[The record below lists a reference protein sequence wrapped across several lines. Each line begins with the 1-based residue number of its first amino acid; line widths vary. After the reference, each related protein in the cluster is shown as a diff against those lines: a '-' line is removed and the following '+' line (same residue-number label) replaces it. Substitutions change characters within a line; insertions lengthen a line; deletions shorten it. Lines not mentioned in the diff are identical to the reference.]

1 MIDQN
6 LVRPASVV
14 LVSGGARGI
23 TARCVI
29 ELAQRA
35 HCKFILLGRTTV
47 DEPLPEWARN
57 GKGEAELKRLILE
70 QLKASGETPTP
81 PKIQKMYRAII
92 TQHEVEQTLEAIRQA
107 GGQAEYV
114 SVDITDGKELQ
125 EKLVEPVFRL
135 GKISGIIHGAG
146 ALADKRIEKKSIQD
160 FETVVSPK
168 VNGLANMLDVAPASQ
183 LDFLVLFSSVVGI
196 YGNVGQADY
205 AIANEIL
212 NKTALLLQ
220 RHNPNCRVISINW
233 GPWEAG
239 MVTPELKKA
248 FEEKGVEVIPVDVGA
263 KILVQELAPKEE
275 SNVQLVVGNLPEM
288 QPEPLQAELRQYQI
302 RRKMR
307 LESNPFLID
316 HQIGERPVLPATCA
330 ATWIVNACEQLYPG
344 YKFFNIS
351 NYKVLKGIVFDQS
364 LADEYV
370 LELKESLKTPT
381 GEVEFDALIWSINP
395 KGRKIYHYTAGVRL
409 AANLPEAPTEQLP
422 QEIFG
427 DPDEEMNGQ
436 KLYEEGILFH
446 GPAFQGVEKV
456 LHISENKL
464 VMQLCLPKTDER
476 FQGQFP
482 VQNKNNPYIYDAI
495 VQILLIWTQVYHK
508 APCLPSSLIKMEQY
522 RNIPFEEA
530 CIVTMEVQS
539 NTETAVVGNIRAQ
552 DPQGHVYVRFT
563 ALEGTISPLLNRLIG
578 ARTNPEVK

>member
-1 MIDQN
+1 MIDKKLLRSN
-6 LVRPASVV
+6 SVV

-35 HCKFILLGRTTV
+35 HCKFILLGRTAV
-47 DEPLPEWARN
+47 DKPLPDWARN
-57 GKGEAELKRLILE
+57 GANEAELKKLIMD

-81 PKIQKMYRAII
+81 PKIQKMYRAIQ
-92 TQHEVEQTLEAIRQA
+92 TQKEVEQTLDAVRQA

-114 SVDITDGKELQ
+114 SVDITDGNELK
-125 EKLVEPVFRL
+125 EKLVEPVFRM
-135 GKISGIIHGAG
+135 GKVTGVIHGAG
-146 ALADKRIEKKSIQD
+146 NLADKRIEKKSIQD
-160 FETVVSPK
+160 FESVFSPK
-168 VNGLANMLDVAPASQ
+168 VDGLENLLDVVPASQ

-196 YGNVGQADY
+196 YGNIGQADY

-212 NKTALLLQ
+212 NKTAILLQ
-220 RHNPNCRVISINW
+220 SHNPNCRVISINW

-248 FEEKGVEVIPVDVGA
+248 FAERGVEVIPVDAGA
-263 KILVQELAPKEE
+263 KILVQELMPQEE
-275 SNVQLVVGNLPEM
+275 NNVQVVVGNFPEA
-288 QPEPLQAELRQYQI
+288 QPEPLEAELHQYQI
-302 RRKMR
+302 RRKMS
-307 LESNPFLID
+307 LESNPFLFD
-316 HQIGERPVLPATCA
+316 HQIGERAVLPATCA

-344 YKFFNIS
+344 YKFFDIS
-351 NYKVLKGIVFDQS
+351 NYKVLKGIVFDQT

-370 LELKESLKTPT
+370 LELKETSKTPE
-381 GEVEFDALIWSINP
+381 GQVVFEALIWSINP
-395 KGRKIYHYTAGVRL
+395 KGRKIYHYTAGVTL
-409 AANLPEAPTEQLP
+409 TAELPEAPVENLP
-422 QEIFG
+422 PELNGGLDQEL
-427 DPDEEMNGQ
+427 NGQ

-456 LHISENKL
+456 LHISEKKL
-464 VMQLCLPKTDER
+464 VMQLCLPKMDEK

-495 VQILLIWTQVYHK
+495 VQILLIWAQTYHK
-508 APCLPSSLIKMEQY
+508 APCLPSSLVKMEQY
-522 RNIPFEEA
+522 RNIPFEKP

-539 NTETAVVGNIRAQ
+539 NTETAVVGDIRAQ
-552 DPQGHVYVRFT
+552 DPEGRVYVRFT

-578 ARTNPEVK
+578 ARTNSEAN

>member
-1 MIDQN
+1 MTDVN
-6 LVRPASVV
+6 LIRPGSVV

-35 HCKFILLGRTTV
+35 QCKFILLGRTSIN
-47 DEPLPEWARN
+47 ESLPEWAIN
-57 GKGEAELKRLILE
+57 SKDESELKRLIME
-70 QLKASGETPTP
+70 QLKLSGETPTP
-81 PKIQKMYRAII
+81 AKIQKMYRAIT
-92 TQHEVEQTLEAIRQA
+92 TQHEVEQTLDAIRKA
-107 GGQAEYV
+107 GGRAEYV
-114 SVDITDGKELQ
+114 SVDITNGKELQ
-125 EKLVEPVFRL
+125 EKLVKPVFRM
-135 GKISGIIHGAG
+135 GKITGIIHGAG
-146 ALADKRIEKKSIQD
+146 NLADKRIEKKSIQD
-160 FETVVSPK
+160 FEAVFSPK
-168 VNGLANMLDVAPASQ
+168 VDGLENLLDAAPASQ

-196 YGNVGQADY
+196 FGNIGQADY

-248 FEEKGVEVIPVDVGA
+248 FQERGVEVIPPEVGA
-263 KILVQELAPKEE
+263 KILVQELMPKKG
-275 SNVQLVVGNLPEM
+275 SNVQVVVGNLPELP
-288 QPEPLQAELRQYQI
+288 PEPLQAELHQYQI
-302 RRKMR
+302 RRKIR
-307 LESNPFLID
+307 LEANPFLLD

-344 YKFFNIS
+344 YKFFDIS
-351 NYKVLKGIVFDQS
+351 HYKVLKGIVFDQS

-370 LELKESLKTPT
+370 LDLKETAKTPS
-381 GEVEFDALIWSINP
+381 GQIEFEALIWSMNAN
-395 KGRKIYHYTAGVRL
+395 GRKIFHYTAGVTL
-409 AANLPEAPTEQLP
+409 VAELPEAPVERLP
-422 QEIFG
+422 HEMYAG
-427 DPDEEMNGQ
+427 SEEELKGQ
-436 KLYEEGILFH
+436 RLYEEGILFH

-456 LHISENKL
+456 IHISENKL

-508 APCLPSSLIKMEQY
+508 AACLPSSLVKMEQY
-522 RNIPFEEA
+522 RNIPFEVP

-539 NTETAVVGNIRAQ
+539 NTETAVVGDIRAQ
-552 DPQGHVYVRFT
+552 DMDGKVYVRFT
-563 ALEGTISPLLNRLIG
+563 ALEGTISPILNRLIK
-578 ARTNPEVK
+578 AHTNPEAK

>member
-1 MIDQN
+1 MIDKN
-6 LVRPASVV
+6 LIRPGSVV

-29 ELAQRA
+29 ELAERA
-35 HCKFILLGRTTV
+35 HCKFILLGRTSV
-47 DEPLPEWARN
+47 DENLPEWARN
-57 GKGEAELKRLILE
+57 GKDEGELKRLIME
-70 QLKASGETPTP
+70 HMKTSGETPTP
-81 PKIQKMYRAII
+81 PKIQKMYRAIKS
-92 TQHEVEQTLEAIRQA
+92 QREVEQTLQAIQKA
-107 GGQAEYV
+107 GGRAEYL
-114 SVDITDGKELQ
+114 SVDITDAKALQ
-125 EKLVEPVFRL
+125 EKLVEPVFRM
-135 GKISGIIHGAG
+135 GKVTGIIHGAG
-146 ALADKRIEKKSIQD
+146 NLADKRIEKKSIQD
-160 FETVVSPK
+160 FEAVFSPK
-168 VNGLANMLDVAPASQ
+168 VDGLENLLIAAPASQ

-196 YGNVGQADY
+196 YGNIGQADY

-248 FEEKGVEVIPVDVGA
+248 FQERGVEVIPVDVGA
-263 KILVQELAPKEE
+263 RILVQELMPKEE
-275 SNVQLVVGNLPEM
+275 SNIQLVVGNLPEV
-288 QPEPLQAELRQYQI
+288 QPEPLQAELHEYQI

-344 YKFFNIS
+344 YKFFDIS
-351 NYKVLKGIVFDQS
+351 NYKVLKGIVFDQT

-370 LELKESLKTPT
+370 LELKESAKTPS
-381 GEVEFDALIWSINP
+381 GEVQFDALIWSINNN
-395 KGRKIYHYTAGVRL
+395 GRKIYHYTAGVTL
-409 AANLPEAPTEQLP
+409 AAELPEAPVEKLP
-422 QEIFG
+422 QEIYG
-427 DPDEEMNGQ
+427 DPEQEMNGQ

-456 LHISENKL
+456 IHISESKL
-464 VMQLCLPKTDER
+464 VMQLRLPKTDER

-522 RNIPFEEA
+522 RNIPFEEP

-552 DPQGHVYVRFT
+552 DTDGRVYVRFT
-563 ALEGTISPLLNRLIG
+563 ALEGTISPLLTRLIK
-578 ARTNPEVK
+578 AHTNPEVK